1 MINNVYASGG
11 DGRAQRH
18 RPIINGFR
26 RPRRGK
32 SCRGREEKGEK
43 EKDRGLPSM
52 GRSAKASSL
61 KSTAVMVGALAFRWL
76 AIELAFK
83 PLLDK
88 ARAAMTKSDPSC
100 DPDDG
105 ESAAAKKKSP
115 EDGDASNERL

>member
-1 MINNVYASGG
+1 MIDSVYASGG
-11 DGRAQRH
+11 DCNAQRH

-32 SCRGREEKGEK
+32 SCKGREEKEEK

-61 KSTAVMVGALAFRWL
+61 KSTDVMIGALTFGWL
-76 AIELAFK
+76 AIKLAFK

-88 ARAAMTKSDPSC
+88 VRAAMAKSDLSH
-100 DPDDG
+100 DPDDDD
-105 ESAAAKKKSP
+105 AATTKKKSP